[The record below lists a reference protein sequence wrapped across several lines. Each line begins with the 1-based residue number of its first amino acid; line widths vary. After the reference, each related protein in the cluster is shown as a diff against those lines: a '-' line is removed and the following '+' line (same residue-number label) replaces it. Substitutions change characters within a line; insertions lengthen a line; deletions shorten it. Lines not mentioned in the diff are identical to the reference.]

1 MKRHWKYLA
10 NIDAGAWVKA
20 YYSHGPK
27 CDNITNNVSEVWNSK
42 IRNYR
47 AKPILSMC
55 EELRCYIMRRMA
67 AHKRVLGTVTGKI
80 APAQQ
85 KRLEK
90 LKIANNVWTPTW
102 TRNLVQDMYEVSGR
116 GEKNEAA
123 ENYVHQ
129 WLTMDA
135 LHATYEHTLN
145 PVNSDEYWPSS
156 DEPKPVPPPLKRP
169 AGRPKKHRRK
179 DPTEDQEKSTTK
191 LKRTRLVKC
200 SKCGQLGHYAKT
212 CKGPATPR
220 NKQKSAPMSIS
231 IETNMHG
238 EIPLSQGGPAPEI
251 DSQPARGSSPQ
262 PSIPTESSHLPSEET
277 MRAASSGTR
286 TRFMSTPGFRA
297 PRRAP
302 SK

>member
-1 MKRHWKYLA
+1 MKRLKYLA
-10 NIDAGAWVKA
+10 NIVAGAWVKA
-20 YYSHGPK
+20 YYSHEPK

-90 LKIANNVWTPTW
+90 LKIASNVWTPTW
-102 TRNLVQDMYEVSGR
+102 TGNLLTGLPCEHAIAAIAH
-116 GEKNEAA
+116 KNEAA

-156 DEPKPVPPPLKRP
+156 DEPKP
-169 AGRPKKHRRK
+169 
-179 DPTEDQEKSTTK
+179 
-191 LKRTRLVKC
+191 
-200 SKCGQLGHYAKT
+200 LGHYAKT
-212 CKGPATPR
+212 CKGPAAPQ
-220 NKQKSAPMSIS
+220 NKQKSAPMSIT

-251 DSQPARGSSPQ
+251 DSQPARGSSSQ
-262 PSIPTESSHLPSEET
+262 PSIRTESSHLPSEET